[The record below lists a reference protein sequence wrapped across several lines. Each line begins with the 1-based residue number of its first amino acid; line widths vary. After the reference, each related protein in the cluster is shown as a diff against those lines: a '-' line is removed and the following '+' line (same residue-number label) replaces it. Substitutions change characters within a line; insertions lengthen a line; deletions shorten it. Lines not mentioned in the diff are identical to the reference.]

1 MRRISLSSDTFQ
13 RRVSSMLEDVKD
25 QVMNAS
31 PVLSFQVDNSTD
43 VSSCAQL
50 LVFVR
55 YIHSGDNIEE
65 FPSCKCFLILQSC
78 SGNVCGVC
86 THGVLAMMGSRS
98 GFQKRFNNFL
108 LKQKVHTVSFV
119 HVCVLAEL
127 FLVL

>member
-1 MRRISLSSDTFQ
+1 
-13 RRVSSMLEDVKD
+13 MLEDVKD

-78 SGNVCGVC
+78 SGNVC
-86 THGVLAMMGSRS
+86 TFISILNMDK
-98 GFQKRFNNFL
+98 KREY
-108 LKQKVHTVSFV
+108 VEE
-119 HVCVLAEL
+119 HVA
-127 FLVL
+127 